1 MSSQR
6 EPRRPLET
14 NMISLLMDQCLSQ
27 MQSSITLNR
36 ILERGNS
43 TSMYV
48 KNLRLEVLQW
58 MIMDVRYLQYT
69 IFDFN
74 DSLLVGQLHRA
85 SHGLS

>member
-1 MSSQR
+1 MSPQR
-6 EPRRPLET
+6 EPRHPLET

-58 MIMDVRYLQYT
+58 MIMDVRYHQYT
-69 IFDFN
+69 IFDSN

>member
-1 MSSQR
+1 
-6 EPRRPLET
+6 
-14 NMISLLMDQCLSQ
+14 MIYFLMDQCLSQ